1 VARSRRW
8 RSCSPRS
15 SESVGSVVGAQ
26 AGTVFRCPVV
36 ADSSFDRFPGAQVTL
51 VELDRLPGGARM
63 PPELNGSTPACGVL
77 AFRTPIE

>member
-1 VARSRRW
+1 
-8 RSCSPRS
+8 
-15 SESVGSVVGAQ
+15 
-26 AGTVFRCPVV
+26 VV